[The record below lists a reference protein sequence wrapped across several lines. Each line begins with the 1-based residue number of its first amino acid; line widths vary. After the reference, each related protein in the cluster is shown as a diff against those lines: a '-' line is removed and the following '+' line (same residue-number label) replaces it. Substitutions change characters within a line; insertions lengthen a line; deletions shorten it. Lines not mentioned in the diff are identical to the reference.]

1 MYSPLFRHKPSPVS
15 ARQSWTL
22 LPLLLALGLS
32 GCATQDYVRQEVGQ
46 YNDRV
51 QGMESWFKAI
61 ELGLDTQAKRIREAE
76 MRADRLERDAA
87 ESGKLLRETRGELTV
102 GAQRMQALAA
112 DQAATGRRLDSLD
125 RQVATDLAAVNQRL
139 QSTTADAARAHRRL
153 DTQEARLEAAD
164 TRVSSAL
171 ASLGAT
177 GQRLVA
183 LENQLAAMPGAPAP
197 AVAPAAPAS
206 AATEQ
211 PTPAVAQVVTP
222 SVAVAADAQTA
233 ALQGLIIDLQRKIE
247 QQHATLDAL
256 TARLG
261 GVESGLTEQGRGGA
275 DRQAAMQTTNATLAD
290 LRADLTRLRGE
301 SEEQA
306 RVRADLTRL
315 RGESEEQARA
325 IARIDQKM
333 GGLGQDLASARQR
346 VEQGEKA
353 LADSGLRLTM
363 VQELVTKQ
371 GERLAQSESAYGQV
385 SVTAREALDRAMQAG
400 RLAEGKIVYEATLT
414 DEVTHFALNE
424 ARLNAESRKQLDEF
438 SAQLKAENRGA
449 FIEIQGHTD
458 NLGAAEANQRLAQRR
473 AMAVRDYLHQEA
485 GIPLNLLAVAAYGSS
500 RPVADNA
507 SREGRAKNRRVVLV
521 VLR

>member
-306 RVRADLTRL
+306 R
-315 RGESEEQARA
+315 A

>member
-1 MYSPLFRHKPSPVS
+1 MHSSLFRHKPSPVS

-22 LPLLLALGLS
+22 LPLLLALGLG

-76 MRADRLERDAA
+76 LRADRLERDAA
-87 ESGKLLRETRGELTV
+87 ESGKLLRETRGELTA

-139 QSTTADAARAHRRL
+139 QGTTADAARAHRRL

-164 TRVSSAL
+164 TRVSSVL
-171 ASLGAT
+171 ASLDAT
-177 GQRLVA
+177 GQRLGG
-183 LENQLAAMPGAPAP
+183 LENQLAAMPGVPAP
-197 AVAPAAPAS
+197 ASAPAVIPAAHAS
-206 AATEQ
+206 AATER
-211 PTPAVAQVVTP
+211 PTPAVVQVVTP
-222 SVAVAADAQTA
+222 SAPAAADAQTT
-233 ALQGLIIDLQRKIE
+233 ALQGLILDIQRKLE

-275 DRQAAMQTTNATLAD
+275 DRQAAMQTTNATLVD
-290 LRADLTRLRGE
+290 L
-301 SEEQA
+301 
-306 RVRADLTRL
+306 RADLTRL

-353 LADSGLRLTM
+353 LADSGLRLTL

-438 SAQLKAENRGA
+438 AAQLKAENRGA

-458 NLGAAEANQRLAQRR
+458 NLGTAEVNQRLAQRR

-485 GIPLNLLAVAAYGSS
+485 GIPLNLLAVAAYGAS

>member
-1 MYSPLFRHKPSPVS
+1 MHSPLFRRKPSPVS

-22 LPLLLALGLS
+22 LPLLLALGLG
-32 GCATQDYVRQEVGQ
+32 GCATKDYVRQEVGQ
-46 YNDRV
+46 YKDRV

-76 MRADRLERDAA
+76 LRADRLERDAA
-87 ESGKLLRETRGELTV
+87 ESGRLLRETRGELTA

-112 DQAATGRRLDSLD
+112 DQAATGRRLDGLD

-139 QSTTADAARAHRRL
+139 QGATADAARAHRRL

-164 TRVSSAL
+164 SRVSSAL

-177 GQRLVA
+177 GQRLGA

-197 AVAPAAPAS
+197 ASAPAAPAS

-211 PTPAVAQVVTP
+211 PTPAVTP
-222 SVAVAADAQTA
+222 SAPAAADAQTT
-233 ALQGLIIDLQRKIE
+233 ALQGLILDLQRKLE
-247 QQHATLDAL
+247 QQHASLDAL
-256 TARLG
+256 AARLG
-261 GVESGLTEQGRGGA
+261 GVESGLSEQGRGGA

-290 LRADLTRLRGE
+290 LRADL
-301 SEEQA
+301 A
-306 RVRADLTRL
+306 RL

-353 LADSGLRLTM
+353 LADSGLRLTL

-385 SVTAREALDRAMQAG
+385 SVTAREALERAMQAG

-424 ARLNAESRKQLDEF
+424 ARLNAESRKQLDAF
-438 SAQLKAENRGA
+438 AAQLKAENRGV

-473 AMAVRDYLHQEA
+473 AMAVRDYLHREA
-485 GIPLNLLAVAAYGSS
+485 GIPLNLLAVAAYGAS
-500 RPVADNA
+500 RPAADNA
-507 SREGRAKNRRVVLV
+507 TREGRAKNRRVVLV

>member
-1 MYSPLFRHKPSPVS
+1 MHSPLFRHKPSPVS

-22 LPLLLALGLS
+22 LPLLLALGLG

-76 MRADRLERDAA
+76 LRADRLERDAA
-87 ESGKLLRETRGELTV
+87 ESGKLLRETRGELTA

-125 RQVATDLAAVNQRL
+125 RQMATDLTAVNQRL
-139 QSTTADAARAHRRL
+139 QGTTADAARAHRRL

-171 ASLGAT
+171 ASLGAI
-177 GQRLVA
+177 GQRLGA
-183 LENQLAAMPGAPAP
+183 LENQLAAMPGAPSPASAP
-197 AVAPAAPAS
+197 AGMPAAPAS
-206 AATEQ
+206 AAATER
-211 PTPAVAQVVTP
+211 PTPAVVQVVTP
-222 SVAVAADAQTA
+222 GAPAAADAQTS
-233 ALQGLIIDLQRKIE
+233 ALQGLILDLQRKLE
-247 QQHATLDAL
+247 QQHATLNAL

-275 DRQAAMQTTNATLAD
+275 DRQAAMQTTSATLAD
-290 LRADLTRLRGE
+290 L
-301 SEEQA
+301 
-306 RVRADLTRL
+306 RADLTRL

-353 LADSGLRLTM
+353 LADSGLRLTL

-438 SAQLKAENRGA
+438 AAQLKAENRGA

-458 NLGAAEANQRLAQRR
+458 NLGTAEVNQRLAQRR

-485 GIPLNLLAVAAYGSS
+485 GIPLNLLAVAAYGAS